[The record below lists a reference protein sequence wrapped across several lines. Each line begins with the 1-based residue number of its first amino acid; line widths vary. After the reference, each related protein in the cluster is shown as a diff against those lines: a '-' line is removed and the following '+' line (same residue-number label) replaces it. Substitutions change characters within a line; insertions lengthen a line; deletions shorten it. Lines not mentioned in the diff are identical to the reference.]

1 MGVRNHNQGIA
12 YGHQTLPAWKINCRL
27 YLCTG
32 RQIAYVEERE
42 TDREGERAG
51 RDDSAS
57 VTVVCWCIYIN
68 CYINGEG
75 KAMHMVN
82 A

>member
-1 MGVRNHNQGIA
+1 MFGRKKPQSGNSLWTSDITCMENELSFVS
-12 YGHQTLPAWKINCRL
+12 L
-27 YLCTG
+27 YWE
-32 RQIAYVEERE
+32 ANSVEERE
-42 TDREGERAG
+42 RERDGRA
-51 RDDSAS
+51 DSAS